1 MYDWS
6 NKLWGVMKDKGVSTY
21 MLREKCSID
30 SKTIR
35 RLKANMNMER
45 QMLKKQF
52 TKKDK
57 RTNLEKEI
65 DRVIEQMSSTE
76 PNTDEYK
83 AISENL
89 EKLYKAKAHERI
101 RNVSPDTIAVIAGN
115 LLGIGLI
122 LGYEKANVITT
133 KALGFVMKG
142 RV

>member
-1 MYDWS
+1 
-6 NKLWGVMKDKGVSTY
+6 
-21 MLREKCSID
+21 
-30 SKTIR
+30 
-35 RLKANMNMER
+35 
-45 QMLKKQF
+45 MLKNKF

-76 PNTDEYK
+76 PNTPEYK

-89 EKLYKAKAHERI
+89 EKLYKAKAHERV

-122 LGYEKANVITT
+122 LGYEKANVITS
-133 KALGFVMKG
+133 KALGFVIKG